1 MKERRFKAF
10 FRILSAIL
18 VGLCVKK
25 IASADRIVIMNKGF
39 VQQIGAP
46 KDVYNDPCNVFVAM
60 FIGNPPMNVKEVAVD
75 GSALVNGGERIALPQ
90 NVMPAYA
97 EFLKNR
103 SAYFTELDSL
113 CDTSFEHQ
121 LAAKLR
127 EFSRTYGKKFDR
139 GELVT
144 LVNELDKANERGLY
158 RFDEQGHDN
167 LLQLF
172 DCGDKGLKTQLAHIA
187 NELDDVDFVVKG
199 ILEGE
204 RSMMNTIA
212 IGDTLQL
219 CFNLDK
225 LKIFDKI
232 SGKAVI

>member
-39 VQQIGAP
+39 VQQIGVP
-46 KDVYNDPCNVFVAM
+46 KDVYNDSCNVFVAM

-103 SAYFTELDSL
+103 PAYFTELDSL
-113 CDTSFEHQ
+113 CDTSF
-121 LAAKLR
+121 
-127 EFSRTYGKKFDR
+127 
-139 GELVT
+139 
-144 LVNELDKANERGLY
+144 
-158 RFDEQGHDN
+158 
-167 LLQLF
+167 
-172 DCGDKGLKTQLAHIA
+172 
-187 NELDDVDFVVKG
+187 
-199 ILEGE
+199 
-204 RSMMNTIA
+204 
-212 IGDTLQL
+212 
-219 CFNLDK
+219 
-225 LKIFDKI
+225 
-232 SGKAVI
+232 

>member
-1 MKERRFKAF
+1 MLACAT
-10 FRILSAIL
+10 LSLAT
-18 VGLCVKK
+18 
-25 IASADRIVIMNKGF
+25 
-39 VQQIGAP
+39 
-46 KDVYNDPCNVFVAM
+46 CNQS
-60 FIGNPPMNVKEVAVD
+60 PT
-75 GSALVNGGERIALPQ
+75 SALFHPQTIAVFPISRLISKICILIFIFAKSIDFPFSLCYTF
-90 NVMPAYA
+90 NLNIV
-97 EFLKNR
+97 L
-103 SAYFTELDSL
+103 TLTLLDSL

-127 EFSRTYGKKFDR
+127 EFSRTYGKKSDR

-204 RSMMNTIA
+204 RFHDEHRRNRRYVA
-212 IGDTLQL
+212 TLLQ
-219 CFNLDK
+219 FGQTGN
-225 LKIFDKI
+225 F
-232 SGKAVI
+232 